1 MQRLAPRTVAASL
14 AVLSTVAA
22 LAALSGCGK
31 ARPPVPPSQT
41 SAGLVLTIQDARV
54 DPASRTVT
62 VTYRLTDSSGAP
74 QGFAGVSNRW
84 TLAQL
89 VTTTENQVSLLAYQ
103 SLVMSDYPPSSSNGG
118 AGFTLPPGARM
129 PNAECEVA
137 GAGCPAVGVHTELG
151 AGRFRYTF
159 QTVLPQGY
167 DPNATT
173 FRVGV
178 WASRTTAVNV
188 QLAADD
194 SPDVASDVANATFD
208 FTPTAGTPAVREF
221 ASEQSCNACHGTIKA
236 HGGFRRDLRLCT
248 TCHTTQLFDPDT
260 EDPAVSGAANGLE
273 LQTLVHRIHRGT
285 GLPTVAKATAAG
297 VKYSVIGYMNQET
310 VYAQTVTDR
319 ATGTGVTVEGVGL
332 PQDIR
337 NCAVCHAGN
346 APADQ
351 PWAALQPTVS
361 ACTSCHADITF
372 GGGTPPPLHKA
383 HPVAVAAT
391 SRCAGCH
398 DSGTPKT
405 GEYGPSVAGAHTVPL
420 LSAEANPLDIA
431 IVDVTNTGAGQNPRV
446 RFTVKNHGDGASLGT
461 LTSSVLNR
469 IAVTVGGPTSDY
481 AAGNVVTETIVG
493 GGGKLTSL
501 APDGNGVYQYD
512 LTATLPAGAA
522 GQTFAIG
529 LEARRPKTI
538 KATYN
543 PGRTPAITF
552 NDSAYNPVSYFAVGG
567 GTAEPRRQVVAF
579 ESCNACHLQLAAHG
593 DLRHNPQYC
602 IMCHTPDATDAVMRP
617 TAPIDQLQ
625 ARGIHLKTMV
635 HRLHT
640 GADLDASRV
649 PLTTVDAGFLVYGF
663 GKSPVFL
670 DEAEYPGTRARCTA
684 CHVGASFTLE
694 SLPVNA
700 LASVDQVQGGQTVTV
715 PPMQASC
722 LACHDTAGAAAHA
735 AQYTTSAGE
744 SCRTCHGQGHFA
756 DVSAVHAAFVR

>member
-31 ARPPVPPSQT
+31 ARPPLQPSQT
-41 SAGLVLTIQDARV
+41 SAGLVLTIRDARV

-62 VTYRLTDSSGAP
+62 VTYRLTDSSGVP
-74 QGFAGVSNRW
+74 QGFAGVTNRW

-89 VTTTENQVSLLAYQ
+89 VTTTENRETLLAYQ

-137 GAGCPAVGVHTELG
+137 AAGCPAVGVHTELG
-151 AGRFRYTF
+151 GGQFRYTF
-159 QTVLPQGY
+159 QTVPQGY

-178 WASRTTAVNV
+178 WASRSTAVNV

-208 FTPTAGTPAVREF
+208 FTPTAGTPAVREY

-285 GLPTVAKATAAG
+285 GLPTVTAATTAG
-297 VKYSVIGYMNQET
+297 VKYSVIGYRNQEAI
-310 VYAQTVTDR
+310 YAQTVTNR
-319 ATGTGVTVEGVGL
+319 ATGTGVTVEGVAF

-351 PWAALQPTVS
+351 PWTKLTPTAS
-361 ACTSCHADITF
+361 ACTSCHADLAF
-372 GGGTPPPLHKA
+372 GRGTPPALHKA
-383 HPVAVAAT
+383 HPDPVDAT
-391 SRCAGCH
+391 SQCTRCH
-398 DSGTPKT
+398 DPGTPRT
-405 GEYGPSVAGAHTVPL
+405 GEYGQSVAGAHTVPL
-420 LSAEANPLDIA
+420 LSAEANPLDLA

-446 RFTVKNHGDGASLGT
+446 RFTAKNQKDGSSLGT
-461 LTSSVLNR
+461 LTSAVINR
-469 IAVTVGGPTSDY
+469 IAVTVAGPTSDY
-481 AAGNVVTETIVG
+481 ATGNVVTETIVG

-501 APDGNGVYQYD
+501 APDGDGIYQYD
-512 LTATLPAGAA
+512 LAATLPAGAA
-522 GQTFAIG
+522 GQTFAVS

-543 PGRTPAITF
+543 PGRTAITF
-552 NDSAYNPVSYFAVGG
+552 NDSANNPVAYFAVGG
-567 GTAEPRRQVVAF
+567 GAAEPRRPVVAF
-579 ESCNACHLQLAAHG
+579 ESCNACHRQLAAHG
-593 DLRHNPQYC
+593 DLRHNPEYC
-602 IMCHTPDATDAVMRP
+602 VMCHTPDATDVARRP
-617 TAPIDQLQ
+617 AALIDQLQ

-640 GADLDASRV
+640 GAELGASKV
-649 PLTTVDAGFLVYGF
+649 SLTTGETGFLIYGF
-663 GKSPVFL
+663 NGPQFL

-684 CHVGASFTLE
+684 CHVGSSFTLE
-694 SLPVNA
+694 SLPANA
-700 LASVDQVQGGQTVTV
+700 LASVDRVQGGQTVTV
-715 PPMQASC
+715 PPVQASC

-735 AQYTTSAGE
+735 AQYTTTAGE

-756 DVSAVHAAFVR
+756 DVSTVHAAFVR